1 MTSPFDILFEPIQI
15 GPVTAPN
22 RFYQVPHCNG
32 LGHRMP
38 QGMAA
43 MRGMKAEGGW
53 GVVCTEE
60 TEIHHTSDLSPYF
73 EGRIWDDADIPT
85 LKLMTD
91 AVHGHGA
98 LAGVELSYNGIDA
111 TNLYSRVPSLAP
123 RSMGTVGGSGYDPV
137 QTRRMDKDD
146 IRNVRKWHRDAAL
159 RAKRAGFDIIYCYA
173 GHGMTA
179 AIQFILKRYNDRTDE
194 YGGSLENRV
203 RFFRE
208 LIEETKEAVGDTCAV
223 AVRFAVDE
231 LLGEDG
237 LTHQGEG
244 YDVVAMLAEL
254 PDLWD
259 VNVSGWNN
267 DSITSRFGKEG
278 HQEKYISFVKQL
290 TTKPVVGVGRYTS
303 PDSMVSAIQR
313 GVMDMI
319 GAARPSIADPF
330 LPNKIKEGRLDDIRE
345 CIGCNIC
352 VTGDTRFVPIRCTQ
366 NPTMGEEWRRDWHP
380 EIISPKKSDKEV
392 MIVGAGPA
400 GLEAARALGQRG
412 YAVTLLEARKEP
424 GGRVL
429 RESALPGLNEWRR
442 VMDWR
447 LTQIKKMK
455 NVAMYPSSPM
465 TAEEILE
472 SGAQNIILATG
483 ATWRRDGIGRT
494 LWKPILGS
502 DTENVFTP
510 DDLMD
515 LTLESRSLLLNIG
528 QQNRQQAVGLQ
539 NVVIY
544 DDDHYYMGG
553 VLAELLAEQGC
564 KVSLVT
570 PAPMISYWSQFTLE
584 QERIQYKLMKLGVKL
599 YPQYVVSEIGKDL
612 ARLSNMISGDEI
624 DLPRDAVILVSDRI
638 PNDSLYQALKPAL
651 TPALLPASTSGFD
664 GTSQPFAQREGE
676 RGIHSLRIIGDAE
689 APNIIAQAVF
699 AGHLAA
705 REFDEEKV
713 EGTPFKVERMQI

>member
-1 MTSPFDILFEPIQI
+1 MNSPYDILFETVRI

-32 LGHRMP
+32 FGHRMP
-38 QGMAA
+38 QSMAA

-73 EGRIWDDADIPT
+73 EGRIWDDEDIPT

-91 AVHGHGA
+91 AVHQHGA

-111 TNLYSRVPSLAP
+111 PNLYSRTPSLAP

-137 QTRRMDKDD
+137 QTRRMDKED
-146 IRNVRKWHRDAAL
+146 IRNVRKWHREAAL

-208 LIEETKEAVGDTCAV
+208 MIEDTKDAVGDTCAV

-313 GVMDMI
+313 GVMDII

-330 LPNKIKEGRLDDIRE
+330 LPTKIKEGRIEDIRE

-366 NPTMGEEWRRDWHP
+366 NPTMGEAWRRGGNP
-380 EIISPKKSDKEV
+380 EIIATKKSDKEV

-412 YAVTLLEARKEP
+412 YQVTLLEARKEL

-455 NVAMYPSSPM
+455 NVAVYPSSPM

-472 SGAQNIILATG
+472 SGAQNTIFATG
-483 ATWRRDGIGRT
+483 ATWRRDGVGRT
-494 LWKPILGS
+494 LWKPIQGYDL
-502 DTENVFTP
+502 ENVFSP
-510 DDLMD
+510 DDLMGFN
-515 LTLESRSLLLNIG
+515 LESDSLLSKI
-528 QQNRQQAVGLQ
+528 QKQASGVQ
-539 NVVIY
+539 SFVIY

-570 PAPMISYWSQFTLE
+570 PAPLVSYWSQFTLE
-584 QERIQYKLMKLGVKL
+584 QERIQAKLMKLGVKL
-599 YPQYVVSEIGKDL
+599 YPQTVLGVIGKDFVK
-612 ARLSNMISGDEI
+612 LSNVISGEEVE
-624 DLPRDAVILVSDRI
+624 LPRDGVVLVSDRVS
-638 PNDSLYQALKPAL
+638 NDSLYLTL
-651 TPALLPASTSGFD
+651 TPALSH
-664 GTSQPFAQREGE
+664 REK
-676 RGIHSLRIIGDAE
+676 GIRSLRIIGDAE

-705 REFDEEKV
+705 REFDEEKI
-713 EGTPFKVERMQI
+713 EGTPFKIERMPIP

>member
-1 MTSPFDILFEPIQI
+1 MNNPYDILFETVRI

-32 LGHRMP
+32 FGHRMP

-73 EGRIWDDADIPT
+73 EGRIWDDGDIPT

-91 AVHGHGA
+91 AVHAHGA

-111 TNLYSRVPSLAP
+111 PNLYSRVPSLAP
-123 RSMGTVGGSGYDPV
+123 RSMGVVGGSGYDPV
-137 QTRRMDKDD
+137 QTRRMDKED
-146 IRNVRKWHRDAAL
+146 IRNVRKWHREAAL
-159 RAKRAGFDIIYCYA
+159 RAQRAGFDIIYCYA

-208 LIEETKEAVGDTCAV
+208 MIEDTKDAVGDTCAV

-259 VNVSGWNN
+259 VNVSGWSN
-267 DSITSRFGKEG
+267 DSVTSRFGKEG
-278 HQEKYISFVKQL
+278 HQEKYISFVKRL

-330 LPNKIKEGRLDDIRE
+330 LPTKIKEGRVEDIRE

-366 NPTMGEEWRRDWHP
+366 NPTMGEEWKRGWHP
-380 EIISPKKSDKEV
+380 EKIASKKSDKEV

-412 YAVTLLEARKEP
+412 YEVTLLDARKEL
-424 GGRVL
+424 GGRVI

-442 VMDWR
+442 VVDWR
-447 LTQIKKMK
+447 LTQLKKMK
-455 NVAMYPSSPM
+455 NVGLYPSSPM

-472 SGAQNIILATG
+472 SGAQNIIIATG
-483 ATWRRDGIGRT
+483 ATWRRDGVGRT
-494 LWKPILGS
+494 LWKPIAGFDS
-502 DTENVFTP
+502 GNVFTP
-510 DDLMD
+510 DDIM
-515 LTLESRSLLLNIG
+515 ESGSLLPNS
-528 QQNRQQAVGLQ
+528 QQQAAGLQ
-539 NVVIY
+539 NIVIY

-553 VLAELLAEQGC
+553 VLAELLAEQGYS
-564 KVSLVT
+564 VSLVT
-570 PAPMISYWSQFTLE
+570 PAPLISYWSQFTLE
-584 QERIQYKLMKLGVKL
+584 QERIQSKLMKLGVKL
-599 YPQYVVSEIGKDL
+599 YPQTVLSEIKKDSVG
-612 ARLSNMISGDEI
+612 LSNTVSGNEI
-624 DLPRDAVILVSDRI
+624 ELPRDGIVLVSDRT
-638 PNDSLYQALKPAL
+638 PNDSLYQSLKPAL
-651 TPALLPASTSGFD
+651 D
-664 GTSQPFAQREGE
+664 EGK
-676 RGIHSLRIIGDAE
+676 INSLRIIGDAE

-705 REFDEEKV
+705 REFDETLV
-713 EGTPFKVERMQI
+713 EGTPFKVERMKI

>member
-1 MTSPFDILFEPIQI
+1 MTSPFDILFEPVRI

-32 LGHRMP
+32 FGHRMP

-60 TEIHHTSDLSPYF
+60 TEIHHSSDLSPYF
-73 EGRIWDDADIPT
+73 EGRIWDDNDIPT
-85 LKLMTD
+85 LALMTE
-91 AVHGHGA
+91 AVHKHGA
-98 LAGVELSYNGIDA
+98 LAGIELSYNGIDA
-111 TNLYSRVPSLAP
+111 PNLYSRVPSLAP
-123 RSMGTVGGSGYDPV
+123 RSMGTLGGSGYDPV
-137 QTRRMDKDD
+137 QTRRMDKED
-146 IRNVRKWHRDAAL
+146 IRNVRKWHREAAL
-159 RAKRAGFDIIYCYA
+159 RAKHAGFDIIYCYA

-179 AIQFILKRYNDRTDE
+179 AIQFVLKRYNDRTDE

-208 LIEETKEAVGDTCAV
+208 LIEDTKEAVGDMCGV

-259 VNVSGWNN
+259 VNISGWNN
-267 DSITSRFGKEG
+267 DSVTSRVGKEG
-278 HQEKYISFVKQL
+278 HQDKYSSFVKKL
-290 TTKPVVGVGRYTS
+290 TSKPVVGVGRYTS
-303 PDSMVSAIQR
+303 PESMVSAIQR
-313 GVMDMI
+313 GVMDLI

-330 LPNKIKEGRLDDIRE
+330 LPNKIKEGRVEDIRE

-366 NPTMGEEWRRDWHP
+366 NPTMGEEWRRGWHP
-380 EIISPKKSDKEV
+380 EMISPKKSDQAV
-392 MIVGAGPA
+392 MVIGAGPA
-400 GLEAARALGQRG
+400 GLECARALGQRG
-412 YAVTLLEARKEP
+412 YEVALLEARKEL

-447 LTQIKKMK
+447 LTQIRKMK
-455 NVAMYPSSPM
+455 NVTIYPSSPM

-472 SGAQNIILATG
+472 SGAQNIIVATG
-483 ATWRRDGIGRT
+483 ATWRRDGVGRT
-494 LWKPILGS
+494 LWKPILGYEL
-502 DTENVFTP
+502 ENVFSP
-510 DDLMD
+510 DDVM
-515 LTLESRSLLLNIG
+515 ESGRLLPKIHK
-528 QQNRQQAVGLQ
+528 QASGFQ
-539 NVVIY
+539 NVVVY

-553 VLAELLAEQGC
+553 VLAELLTEQGY

-570 PAPMISYWSQFTLE
+570 PAPLVSYWSQFTLE
-584 QERIQYKLMKLGVKL
+584 QERIQAKLMKLGVKL
-599 YPQYVVSEIGKDL
+599 YQQNILRKIEDDCVRL
-612 ARLSNMISGDEI
+612 ANTISGDEI
-624 DLPRDAVILVSDRI
+624 ELASNGVMLASDRI
-638 PNDSLYQALKPAL
+638 PNDALYHELKPAL
-651 TPALLPASTSGFD
+651 E
-664 GTSQPFAQREGE
+664 EGKI
-676 RGIHSLRIIGDAE
+676 RSLCIIGDAE

-705 REFDEEKV
+705 REFEAEQV
-713 EGTPFKVERMQI
+713 EGTPFKVERVFLAK

>member
-1 MTSPFDILFEPIQI
+1 MNSPYDILFETVRI
-15 GPVTAPN
+15 GPVVAPN

-32 LGHRMP
+32 FGHRMP
-38 QGMAA
+38 QGLAA

-60 TEIHHTSDLSPYF
+60 VEIHHSSDLSPYF
-73 EGRIWDDADIPT
+73 EGRLWDDGDIPA
-85 LKLMTD
+85 LALM
-91 AVHGHGA
+91 AESVHRHGA
-98 LAGVELSYNGIDA
+98 LAGIELSYNGYDA
-111 TNLYSRVPSLAP
+111 SNLYSRVPSLAP
-123 RSMGTVGGSGYDPV
+123 TSMGTIGGSGYEPV
-137 QTRRMDKDD
+137 QTRRMDKED

-159 RAKRAGFDIIYCYA
+159 RAKRAGFDIVYCYA
-173 GHGMTA
+173 AHGMTA

-244 YDVVAMLAEL
+244 HDVVAMLAEL

-259 VNVSGWNN
+259 VNISGWNN

-330 LPNKIKEGRLDDIRE
+330 LPNKIMEGRVEDIRE

-352 VTGDTRFVPIRCTQ
+352 VTGDTRYVPIRCTQ

-380 EIISPKKSDKEV
+380 ERIAPKKCNQEV

-412 YAVTLLEARKEP
+412 YEVTLLEARRQP
-424 GGRVL
+424 GGRVI

-442 VMDWR
+442 VVDWR
-447 LTQIKKMK
+447 MTQIRKMN
-455 NVAMYPSSPM
+455 NVTLYPSSPL

-472 SGAQNIILATG
+472 TGSQNIIVATG
-483 ATWRRDGIGRT
+483 AAWRRDGRGRT
-494 LWKPILGS
+494 LQKPIHGYDLQ
-502 DTENVFTP
+502 NVFNP

-515 LTLESRSLLLNIG
+515 GKLV
-528 QQNRQQAVGLQ
+528 VG

-564 KVSLVT
+564 HVTLVT

-584 QERIQYKLMKLGVKL
+584 QERIQHQLMKLGVTL
-599 YPQYVVSEIGKDL
+599 YPRTVFNEIENDCVRLTNTNSGEDVEL
-612 ARLSNMISGDEI
+612 ARDG
-624 DLPRDAVILVSDRI
+624 VVLVSDRI
-638 PNDSLYQALKPAL
+638 SNDGLYYELKPAL
-651 TPALLPASTSGFD
+651 ET
-664 GTSQPFAQREGE
+664 GTLN
-676 RGIHSLRIIGDAE
+676 SLRVIGDAE

-699 AGHLAA
+699 SGHLAA
-705 REFDEEKV
+705 REFEEEKV
-713 EGTPFKVERMQI
+713 EGTPFKLERTI

>member
-1 MTSPFDILFEPIQI
+1 MNNPYSILFEPVRI

-32 LGHRMP
+32 FGHRMP
-38 QGMAA
+38 KGLAA

-60 TEIHHTSDLSPYF
+60 VEIHHSSDLSPYF
-73 EGRIWDDADIPT
+73 EGRLWSDDDIP
-85 LKLMTD
+85 
-91 AVHGHGA
+91 A
-98 LAGVELSYNGIDA
+98 LALMAESVHKHGSLAGIELVYNGYDA
-111 TNLYSRVPSLAP
+111 ANLYSRVPSLAP
-123 RSMGTVGGSGYDPV
+123 SSMGTIGGSGYEPV
-137 QTRRMDKDD
+137 QTRRMDRED
-146 IRNVRKWHRDAAL
+146 IRNLRKWHRDAAL
-159 RAKRAGFDIIYCYA
+159 RAKRAGFDIVYCYA
-173 GHGMTA
+173 AHGMTA

-203 RFFRE
+203 RLFRE
-208 LIEETKEAVGDTCAV
+208 LIEDTKEAVGDTCAV

-231 LLGEDG
+231 LMGEDG
-237 LTHQGEG
+237 ITHQGEA

-259 VNVSGWNN
+259 VNISNWSN
-267 DSITSRFGKEG
+267 DSVTSRFGGEG
-278 HQEKYISFVKQL
+278 HQEKYISFVKKL

-303 PDSMVSAIQR
+303 PDSMVAAIQR

-330 LPNKIKEGRLDDIRE
+330 LPQKIKEGRIEDIRE

-352 VTGDTRFVPIRCTQ
+352 VTGDTRYIPIRCTQ
-366 NPTMGEEWRRDWHP
+366 NPTMGEEWRRGWHP
-380 EIISPKKSDKEV
+380 EIISSKKSDQEV

-400 GLEAARALGQRG
+400 GLEAARGLGQRG
-412 YAVTLLEARKEP
+412 YHVILLEAQKDL

-455 NVAMYPSSPM
+455 NVELYPSSPM

-472 SGAQNIILATG
+472 TGAQNIMIATG
-483 ATWRRDGIGRT
+483 ATWRRDGMGRT
-494 LWKPILGS
+494 LRKPIPGFDLQ
-502 DTENVFTP
+502 NVFNP
-510 DDLMD
+510 DDLMQRNM
-515 LTLESRSLLLNIG
+515 EGRSLLLAF
-528 QQNRQQAVGLQ
+528 QHLTVGHQ

-553 VLAELLAEQGC
+553 ILAELLANNGFN
-564 KVSLVT
+564 VSLVT
-570 PAPMISYWSQFTLE
+570 PAPLVSYWSQFTLE
-584 QERIQYKLMKLGVKL
+584 QERVQGKLVKLGVKL
-599 YPQYVVSEIGKDL
+599 YPQTMLSEIESDCV
-612 ARLSNMISGDEI
+612 RLQNTISGNIVGSSCDG
-624 DLPRDAVILVSDRI
+624 VILVTDRVS
-638 PNDSLYQALKPAL
+638 NDSLYYELKPAFEK
-651 TPALLPASTSGFD
+651 GN
-664 GTSQPFAQREGE
+664 
-676 RGIHSLRIIGDAE
+676 IKSLRVIGDAE

-699 AGHLAA
+699 SGHLAA
-705 REFDEEKV
+705 REFEEEKI
-713 EGTPFKVERMQI
+713 EGIPFKVERILRHM